1 MGKLGKSRTKTA
13 LNERELRKIW
23 TYYLF
28 KKVGFLVRSGRNRSR
43 PVMNY
48 LIIRVLSVLVQLSL
62 WLYVVRMKRSVV
74 ISDLANLVDTPCMHH
89 SFAGASEDA
98 YAQNS
103 YIMLSSDIS

>member
-1 MGKLGKSRTKTA
+1 MEGIEADPL
-13 LNERELRKIW
+13 L
-23 TYYLF
+23 
-28 KKVGFLVRSGRNRSR
+28 
-43 PVMNY
+43 NY

-62 WLYVVRMKRSVV
+62 WLYVVRIKRSVV
-74 ISDLANLVDTPCMHH
+74 ISDLAYLVDTPCMHH